1 MNNYNDYS
9 DEKLMLILREDKP
22 ARDYAFDV
30 LFRRYSSKLH
40 AYCFFLAKN
49 REDAKELFHKVW
61 IYFLESINS
70 GKTFENILP
79 VLLSSSKKIYIDDTR
94 FQKREEKKI
103 LEYSHFSE
111 TEKIFENNRE
121 SANTEELLQIIYMAV
136 DSLKPEHKEP
146 FILKRYEG
154 FSDKEL
160 SKYYNV
166 SVDCIRKRIER
177 ATDEVKEIVNLY
189 INNEKHKG

>member
-1 MNNYNDYS
+1 MDNYAEYS
-9 DEKLMLILREDKP
+9 DKELLLVLKKEKP
-22 ARDYAFDV
+22 AKDYAFDV

-40 AYCFFLAKN
+40 AYCVFLTKDK
-49 REDAKELFHKVW
+49 EVAKELFHRVW
-61 IYFLESINS
+61 IHFIENVNT
-70 GKTFENILP
+70 GKNVDKILP
-79 VLLSSSKKIYIDDTR
+79 VLITSSKKIYIDDTR

-111 TEKIFENNRE
+111 TEHIFENNKD
-121 SANTEELLQIIYMAV
+121 AGDTEELLQIIYMAV

-154 FSDKEL
+154 FTDKEL

-189 INNEKHKG
+189 INNGKNKG